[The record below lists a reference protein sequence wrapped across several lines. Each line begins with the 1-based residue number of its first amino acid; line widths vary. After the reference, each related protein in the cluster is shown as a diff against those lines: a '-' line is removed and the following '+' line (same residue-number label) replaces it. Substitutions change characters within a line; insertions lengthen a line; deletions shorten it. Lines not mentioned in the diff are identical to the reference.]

1 MVNKV
6 LLALAFSV
14 IALSLI
20 GYQEAFAVTTNI
32 SDVPSCEA
40 AGGDNTER
48 EDAS

>member
-6 LLALAFSV
+6 LLPLAFSV
-14 IALSLI
+14 IVLSLI